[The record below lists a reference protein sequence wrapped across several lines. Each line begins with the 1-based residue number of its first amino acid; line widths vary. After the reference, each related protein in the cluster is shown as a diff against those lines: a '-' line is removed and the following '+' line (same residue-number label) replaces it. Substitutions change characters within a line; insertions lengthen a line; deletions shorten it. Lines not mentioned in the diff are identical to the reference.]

1 MCYKAAVIGCGRIGS
16 ILEDDTLREHPCTH
30 AGALDA
36 CDRVEIVA
44 GCDIEQEKIEN
55 FGKKWGVNR
64 LYTDYGQLLENEK
77 PEILCIA
84 SWSHTHSD
92 MVLRAVDSGVR
103 AILCEKPIALSLSDA
118 KNMVD
123 VCKNAGVVLSINHER
138 RWDATYIKVRDML
151 ACGEIGE
158 LRTIIGNVLTGSPVI
173 KESEA
178 DYRKIG
184 GGPLLHDGTHLFDIM
199 RFIAGDVAW
208 VVGDVC
214 RENKEIAV
222 EDRASAYMQF
232 NSGAYGFVEG
242 GGRRNYFNFE
252 LDIQGSD
259 GRIIVGNGILKF
271 WRSGES
277 SRYSGFRDLVSDKF
291 PDVQRKSPYLSGVE
305 EIVAVMDGKKKC
317 TSTGED
323 GMKALELIMAVY
335 ESARLGGRKT
345 FLPVALDHNPLEQMI
360 LHHEI

>member
-1 MCYKAAVIGCGRIGS
+1 MCYKAAVIGCGRIGTT
-16 ILEDDTLREHPCTH
+16 LEDDVLREHPCTH

-36 CDRVEIVA
+36 CEGVKITA
-44 GCDIEQEKIEN
+44 GCDIDQKRVES

-64 LYTDYGQLLENEK
+64 LYTDYKKLLENEK

-84 SWSHTHSD
+84 SWSYTHCD
-92 MVLRAVDSGVR
+92 MVLHAVDCGVR

-118 KNMVD
+118 RKMVD
-123 VCKNAGVVLSINHER
+123 ACKRSGVILSVNHER

-151 ACGEIGE
+151 ASGEIGE
-158 LRTIIGNVLTGSPVI
+158 LRTIIGNVLTGNPVI
-173 KESEA
+173 KKSDA
-178 DYRKIG
+178 DYRKLG

-208 VVGDVC
+208 VIGDVS
-214 RENKEIAV
+214 REDKEIAV
-222 EDRASAYMQF
+222 EDRASAYMRF
-232 NSGAYGFVEG
+232 DGGAYGFVEG

-277 SRYSGFRDLVSDKF
+277 SRYSGFRDLVPDKF
-291 PDVQRKSPYLSGVE
+291 PEVNRKSPYLSGVE
-305 EIVAVMDGKKKC
+305 ELVAVMDGKKTC

-335 ESARLGGRKT
+335 ESARLGGIKT
-345 FLPVALDHNPLEQMI
+345 FLPVTLSHNPLEQMI
-360 LHHEI
+360 LQHKI